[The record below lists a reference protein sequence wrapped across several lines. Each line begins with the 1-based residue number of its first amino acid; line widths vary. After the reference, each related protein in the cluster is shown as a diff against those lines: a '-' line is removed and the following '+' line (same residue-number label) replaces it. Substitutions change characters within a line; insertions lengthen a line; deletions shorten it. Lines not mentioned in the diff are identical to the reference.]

1 MTLTS
6 ARRTSKTFGYEKK
19 KRRRVRRRRRKRRK
33 RRWSKKKKEKKYLTP
48 IEEREPHLLREQCR
62 VGTGPSNVKETRGTS
77 ITSSNLT
84 SPPLSEAAARPAI
97 SCMISSRPTIGR
109 RVRVRLPPSPL
120 NKTRCERRGTKLKIE
135 GVRVRVFG
143 LATALLRFACSF
155 CEHLL
160 VWPRPVDP
168 DRTCN
173 CSSHTRLRG
182 KYSRNSITN
191 VINKYRGLSRNNLM

>member
-1 MTLTS
+1 MLILTS
-6 ARRTSKTFGYEKK
+6 ARRTKTSKSFDCERK
-19 KRRRVRRRRRKRRK
+19 KRRRARRRRRKRRK
-33 RRWSKKKKEKKYLTP
+33 RRWSKKEKKYLTP

-97 SCMISSRPTIGR
+97 PCMISSRPTIGR
-109 RVRVRLPPSPL
+109 RVRVRFPPSPL

-135 GVRVRVFG
+135 GVRTRVFG

-160 VWPRPVDP
+160 VWPRPADP
-168 DRTCN
+168 NRTCN
-173 CSSHTRLRG
+173 CSSHTRHRG

-191 VINKYRGLSRNNLM
+191 HALNKCVAHFA